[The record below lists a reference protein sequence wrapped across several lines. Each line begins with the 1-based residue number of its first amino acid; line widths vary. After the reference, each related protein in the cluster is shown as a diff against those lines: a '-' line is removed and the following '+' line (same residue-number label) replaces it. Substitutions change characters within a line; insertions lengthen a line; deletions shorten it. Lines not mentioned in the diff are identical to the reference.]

1 MPSPHNKVLENQ
13 RGGGKPVDW
22 AAFGIPNGAIGS
34 TTSPPGK
41 RIFCFCDLTLTFFM
55 RTPSPQKLHI
65 RKDYIQTKNFGK
77 KKLSNRRAF
86 MGELTVK
93 MGHF

>member
-1 MPSPHNKVLENQ
+1 MTAFAADAKENKYFNFPSLGQ
-13 RGGGKPVDW
+13 LR
-22 AAFGIPNGAIGS
+22 

-86 MGELTVK
+86 TGELAVK
-93 MGHF
+93 MGHLKLL